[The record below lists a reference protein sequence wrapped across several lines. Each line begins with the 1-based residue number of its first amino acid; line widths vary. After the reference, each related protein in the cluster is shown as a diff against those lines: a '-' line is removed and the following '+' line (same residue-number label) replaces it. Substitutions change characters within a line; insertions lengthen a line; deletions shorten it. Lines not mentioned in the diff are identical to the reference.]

1 MKILITGADGY
12 IGWPLVINLLKN
24 TKHTIIG
31 IDNLQRRNW
40 VKKVKAQ
47 SALKIASYDQRKK
60 YMKRFNKK
68 NEFFNID
75 LFEFSKINKI
85 ISKFKFDKIIN
96 LAAQPS
102 APYSFLDIEKCNF
115 TQNNNNP
122 VLRNIIWSIKKN
134 KLEKKTKL
142 IHTTTTGVYGAPKFS
157 IPEGYLKKNDDNFPF
172 GFMAGSW
179 YHMSKCNDINSL
191 NVAKKTMGIDYLDF
205 RTAITIGLNYD
216 GFENSK
222 NAIFNTRFDY
232 DYFFGVVVNRFIAM
246 AISGL
251 PLTIY
256 GKGEQQKPFV
266 SLHDCVLSLANSI
279 NFNEKIDVIN
289 QYSTINSIKDVGNY
303 IIKNI

>member
-1 MKILITGADGY
+1 MDTLDAFGNKS
-12 IGWPLVINLLKN
+12 LKN

-115 TQNNNNP
+115 TQNNNNQ
-122 VLRNIIWSIKKN
+122 VLRNIIWSIKK
-134 KLEKKTKL
+134 
-142 IHTTTTGVYGAPKFS
+142 
-157 IPEGYLKKNDDNFPF
+157 
-172 GFMAGSW
+172 
-179 YHMSKCNDINSL
+179 
-191 NVAKKTMGIDYLDF
+191 
-205 RTAITIGLNYD
+205 
-216 GFENSK
+216 
-222 NAIFNTRFDY
+222 
-232 DYFFGVVVNRFIAM
+232 
-246 AISGL
+246 
-251 PLTIY
+251 
-256 GKGEQQKPFV
+256 
-266 SLHDCVLSLANSI
+266 
-279 NFNEKIDVIN
+279 
-289 QYSTINSIKDVGNY
+289 
-303 IIKNI
+303 